1 MPDSPEEPVRDIT
14 RPSAGHKNDENVPV
28 VEQLAAL
35 DTHDTDLLDL
45 KLPVDR
51 VDVPPR
57 RQG

>member
-1 MPDSPEEPVRDIT
+1 MRDIT